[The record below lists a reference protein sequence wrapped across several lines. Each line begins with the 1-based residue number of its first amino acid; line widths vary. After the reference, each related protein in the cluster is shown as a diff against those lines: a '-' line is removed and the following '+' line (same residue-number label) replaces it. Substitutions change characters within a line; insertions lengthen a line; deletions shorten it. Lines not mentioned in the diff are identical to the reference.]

1 MEKKKRPPV
10 IKIDSAEVNGITKN
24 VRTEL
29 SSMGISMYAI
39 LDNRK
44 IRVNKEGKHA
54 FRIRI
59 VHDGT
64 YRDYGTKQNA
74 SIDEFEDMMSK
85 NPPGTLVDKKIKI
98 KDILKRAF
106 RILLTIDPF
115 SFSDFNEVYLD
126 KKNSDKNN
134 IFNWYDD
141 KIKELKKNGQVGTS
155 ATYVGSKKSL
165 QQFIKSN
172 HLKGEEPK
180 NLLFSKV
187 TNQFLND
194 YEKWCYKDG
203 KSSTTIG
210 IYLRPLRHIF
220 NLALDHSSNFL
231 KDYPF
236 KKNDR
241 EKHKYVIPTSQNIKK
256 ALVKDDIKKIY
267 QYKALEGSPEEFY
280 KDIWLFSYF
289 ANGINMKDICRLKY
303 SNIKGEFIEFTRAKT
318 MRTNKKSKPISI
330 VLTEDLSRI
339 IEQYGT
345 KPKEKDKYIFD
356 FLQNGVSEEEEMF
369 NVKRMTRQT
378 NMYIKRIAK
387 KLGIESEI
395 STYTARHSY
404 ATILKNEGV
413 LVSDI
418 GESLGHSSTLQTEFY
433 LSGIESGKRK
443 ENASKTK
450 GEDW

>member
-1 MEKKKRPPV
+1 MKKKKRLPV
-10 IKIDSAEVNGITKN
+10 IKIDSAEVNGIEKN
-24 VRTEL
+24 VKTEL
-29 SSMGISMYAI
+29 SSMGISMYAV
-39 LDNRK
+39 LDLRRPNTESK
-44 IRVNKEGKHA
+44 YP
-54 FRIRI
+54 FRIRV
-59 VHDGT
+59 VHKGT
-64 YRDYGTKQNA
+64 YRDYGTKQN
-74 SIDEFEDMMSK
+74 SSEDEFLEMMGED
-85 NPPGTLVDKKIKI
+85 PPGTLGDQKIKI
-98 KDILKRAF
+98 TELLKRAF
-106 RILLTIDPF
+106 RIVINIDPF

-141 KIKELKKNGQVGTS
+141 KIKELKRNGQVGTS
-155 ATYVGSKKSL
+155 ATYEGSKKSL
-165 QQFIKSN
+165 QQFIKPN
-172 HLKGEEPK
+172 HLKSEEPK
-180 NLLFSKV
+180 KLLFSKV

-194 YEKWCYKDG
+194 YEKWCYKEG

-220 NLALDHSSNFL
+220 NLAIDHSSNFQ

-236 KKNDR
+236 KKNAR
-241 EKHKYVIPTSQNIKK
+241 EKHKYVIPASQNIKK
-256 ALVKDDIKKIY
+256 ALVKDDVKKIY
-267 QYKALEGSPEEFY
+267 QYKAQTESPEAYY

-303 SNIKGEFIEFTRAKT
+303 SNIKGSYIEFTRAKT
-318 MRTNKKSKPISI
+318 MRTNKKSKPILI
-330 VLTEDLSRI
+330 VLTEDLNRI

-345 KPKEKDKYIFD
+345 KPKVKDNYIFN
-356 FLQNGVSEEEEMF
+356 FLQKGMSEEEEMF

-387 KLGIESEI
+387 KLRIESKI

-418 GESLGHSSTLQTEFY
+418 GESLGHSSTLQTENY
-433 LSGIESGKRK
+433 LAGIESGKRK